1 MTILRRKCYDP
12 VTSPILYLLFSIL
25 HPRLWL
31 CRVAITFFD
40 APSLVTFLRRHFI
53 RKLVPLYK
61 IWKLLPVSRLQS
73 AESSRQNGT
82 SCPLT

>member
-31 CRVAITFFD
+31 CRVAITLFD

-53 RKLVPLYK
+53 RKLVSVYK
-61 IWKLLPVSRLQS
+61 ISKLISVSSLQLD
-73 AESSRQNGT
+73 ESSRQNGT